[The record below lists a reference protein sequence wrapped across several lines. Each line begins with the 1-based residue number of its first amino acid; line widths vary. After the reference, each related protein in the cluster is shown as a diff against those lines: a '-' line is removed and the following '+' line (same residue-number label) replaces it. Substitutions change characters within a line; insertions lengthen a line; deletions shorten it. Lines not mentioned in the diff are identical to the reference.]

1 MNFDE
6 FISIKGINSIG
17 NQFSKNKIK
26 SIVTLE
32 PLPYE
37 HDDNVE
43 PKELEVDADKV
54 SSEAISNNQT
64 SLNL

>member
-1 MNFDE
+1 M
-6 FISIKGINSIG
+6 G

-43 PKELEVDADKV
+43 PKDLEVDADKV
-54 SSEAISNNQT
+54 SSETISNNQT